1 MYLSLCLYVYV
12 SVWFDFIQFFLWLH
26 FPSGFIHKKLLK
38 KEQCLSCHN
47 YLENCTI
54 RSSSKFVAFIDRGY
68 LFKPN
73 SLLNLVVKIANSC
86 FLFEKQKKD
95 LLQQKNILR
104 TITVKVL
111 RILDSRHPNIFSDL
125 DSHVDPAN
133 LFRFESHK
141 SLMIKKIVSAFISI
155 RLKHFC
161 KEYNSC
167 FLDKKFK
174 RVALKTIHFQG
185 Q

>member
-1 MYLSLCLYVYV
+1 MARGLEAAYRPRRPWS
-12 SVWFDFIQFFLWLH
+12 SWST
-26 FPSGFIHKKLLK
+26 PS
-38 KEQCLSCHN
+38 
-47 YLENCTI
+47 TTT
-54 RSSSKFVAFIDRGY
+54 SKSQLA
-68 LFKPN
+68 N
-73 SLLNLVVKIANSC
+73 SLLNLDVKIANSC

>member
-1 MYLSLCLYVYV
+1 MSMFP
-12 SVWFDFIQFFLWLH
+12 FDLISFNFFLWLH

-86 FLFEKQKKD
+86 FLFEKQKKGPFAAKKHPQNNHSQSFENTRLTAPKYIFRPWFTCRPCKFVSLWKSQIPYD
-95 LLQQKNILR
+95 KENCFCLYFHQIKALLQGIQFLFSRQKVQ
-104 TITVKVL
+104 T
-111 RILDSRHPNIFSDL
+111 
-125 DSHVDPAN
+125 
-133 LFRFESHK
+133 
-141 SLMIKKIVSAFISI
+141 
-155 RLKHFC
+155 
-161 KEYNSC
+161 
-167 FLDKKFK
+167 
-174 RVALKTIHFQG
+174 
-185 Q
+185 